1 MPISKDT
8 SLYNCRVLLL
18 NNKIIAIRP
27 KTILANNGNYREN
40 RWFTAWDDPVHSCWF
55 KLPLI
60 LRELTKQDYVPFG
73 SNLVVDLQ
81 LSSRPTDQQFG
92 NTSSIRIGFEICEEL
107 WNPEPQHIGLFA
119 RRGCNLICNSSASYW
134 EIRKLNKTL
143 DLVRMATSKCGGVYA
158 YANVIGCDGARL
170 CFYGRSVIV
179 SNGDIVA
186 KTTNMNSLLNEVD
199 VAVAFVDLHSVLV
212 YRHQNNI
219 KVKSHLGNGACLEFD
234 SVAGFDGFS
243 SAALLNYTGRLE
255 TLTIYVKNFDLL
267 RPTVTGYRA
276 QVIDE
281 LNLRPE
287 QEIFYF
293 ASLWLWDYLRKCK
306 FAKGFIV
313 PLSGGLDSCSVALI
327 VYSMCNLVA
336 RHIEL
341 PEIRVELRR
350 ILALENEEALNKFVE
365 QHRDQLDKALC
376 GRLLRCCYLKTLYSG
391 EASKRRADE
400 LAASICAEF
409 HVLDFTGAYQ
419 NIHELGESLAISKPA
434 DAQNVKP
441 IGNPQDSQQD
451 NQTNRPAV
459 SILQQNLQARIRM
472 LLTYYLSGGT
482 RLVLATGNVD
492 EALVGYLT
500 KYDCSAA
507 DLNPIGSLSKQDL
520 RKFIEFIRDRFFA
533 DRPQNI
539 DAILNATPSAELS
552 GEEQKDEDEIGL
564 TYEELSWLG
573 SLRKGDIGCYGP
585 FGMFCKL
592 WSERANPNFKVN
604 DKPVNLADCERPEQ
618 LAAKV
623 KRFFVLYA
631 RNRHKQTVLTPAL
644 HAVTYSPDDNRFDH
658 RQFLY
663 DTNWQWQFDQI
674 DKYVSTLEAGIC

>member
-18 NNKIIAIRP
+18 NNKVIAIRP

-60 LRELTKQDYVPFG
+60 VRELTKQDYVPFG

-81 LSSRPTDQQFG
+81 LSEQSGGQQFG
-92 NTSSIRIGFEICEEL
+92 NTSSVRIGFEICEEL
-107 WNPEPQHIGLFA
+107 WNPEPEHVGLFA
-119 RRGCNLICNSSASYW
+119 KRGCNLICNSSASYW

-158 YANVIGCDGARL
+158 YANVIGCDGSRL

-179 SNGDIVA
+179 ANGDIVA
-186 KTTNMNSLLNEVD
+186 KTTNISSLLREVD

-219 KVKSHLGNGACLEFD
+219 KVKSHLGTGSCLEFD
-234 SVAGFDGFS
+234 SAKGYDGSASLNRAGK
-243 SAALLNYTGRLE
+243 LE

-267 RPTVTGYRA
+267 RPTVAANRP

-293 ASLWLWDYLRKCK
+293 TSLWLWDYLRKCK

-327 VYSMCNLVA
+327 VYSMCNLIA

-341 PEIRVELRR
+341 PEIREELQC
-350 ILALENEEALNKFVE
+350 ILQLANAQQLDQFIAEHN
-365 QHRDQLDKALC
+365 DQLDKVLC
-376 GRLLRCCYLKTLYSG
+376 ARLLRCCYLKTLYSG
-391 EASKRRADE
+391 EASQRRANE
-400 LAASICAEF
+400 LAESICAEF
-409 HVLDFTGAYQ
+409 HVLDFSETYQ
-419 NIHELGESLAISKPA
+419 NINELGESLAIGKSGVDARSDKQIA
-434 DAQNVKP
+434 DP
-441 IGNPQDSQQD
+441 DG
-451 NQTNRPAV
+451 RPAV

-520 RKFIEFIRDRFFA
+520 RKFIEFIRDQFFA
-533 DRPQNI
+533 GRPAII
-539 DAILNATPSAELS
+539 DAVLNATPSAELS

-592 WSERANPNFKVN
+592 WSERSNPNFKVN
-604 DKPVNLADCERPEQ
+604 DKPVNLANCEQPEQ

-663 DTNWQWQFDQI
+663 DTNWKWQFEQI
-674 DKYVSTLEAGIC
+674 DKYVSTLKG